1 MRRVLVTGAGGA
13 PATNF
18 IRSIRRSPEP
28 LYLIG
33 LDVNKYTLQRAETDE
48 KHLMP
53 PVSSP
58 HYPALLRDILAR
70 TKPDFLHNQVDQ
82 EMLAI
87 SAMREDL
94 AASGVRTFLP
104 AHRSLEICRSK
115 LLSYEAWWKVGLKVP
130 GTMLLERPEDLA
142 TAFERFGPKLW
153 LREIEGAAGEG
164 SMPTDDP
171 EVALHWVNFRK
182 GWGRFTAAE
191 CLEAHSVTWQS
202 VWFEGELMAA
212 QGRKRLYWEFG
223 SRAPS
228 GVTGITGTG
237 VTVSDPVVDEIA
249 LQAITAIDPRP
260 HGIFGVD
267 LTYDRDGV
275 PNPTEINCGRFFTT
289 QLFFT
294 AAGLNLPYLYLKLGL
309 GEPVDLPE
317 PRVNPL
323 RPGLAWVRGMD
334 TEPRLVA
341 VDEIESFEADLAQRL
356 DGCKS
361 HS

>member
-1 MRRVLVTGAGGA
+1 MKRILVTGAGGA

-18 IRSIRRSPEP
+18 VRSIRRSGEP
-28 LYLIG
+28 FYLIG
-33 LDVNKYTLQRAETDE
+33 LDINKYTLQRAETDE
-48 KHLMP
+48 KYLMP

-58 HYPALLRDILAR
+58 HYARLLGDIIAR
-70 TKPDFLHNQVDQ
+70 TRPDFLHNQVDQ

-87 SAMREDL
+87 SAMRHEL
-94 AASGVRTFLP
+94 AVRTFLP
-104 AHRSLEICRSK
+104 AHETLEVCASK
-115 LLSYEAWWKVGLKVP
+115 LLSYQAWVRAGIKVP

-142 TAFERFGPKLW
+142 EAFRRFGPRLW
-153 LREIEGAAGEG
+153 LREIRGAAGEG
-164 SMPTDDP
+164 AMATDDP
-171 EVALHWVNFRK
+171 EVALHWIHFRK

-191 CLEAHSVTWQS
+191 CLEPQSVTWQS

-212 QGRKRLYWEFG
+212 QGRKRLYWEFA

-237 VTVSDPVVDEIA
+237 ITVRDPLVDEIA
-249 LQAITAIDPRP
+249 RKAILAIDPRP

-267 LTYDRDGV
+267 LTYDREGV

-294 AAGLNLPYLYLKLGL
+294 TAGLNLPYLYVKLGL
-309 GEPVDLPE
+309 GEEVDLPE

-323 RPGLAWVRGMD
+323 PPGLAWIRGMD

-341 VDEIESFEADLAQRL
+341 ADEIEAFDTDLAARIA
-356 DGCKS
+356 GCAS
-361 HS
+361 RS